1 MARSLRHL
9 NPVLLR
15 MMLAGAVC
23 QMLTV
28 SVAAQ
33 TDADFFDP
41 AVLHRLD
48 LLVNSR
54 DWETLQQNFQENYYY
69 PADLRWRGV
78 TIRNVG
84 IRSRGSGSRN
94 GTKPGLLVDI
104 NRYAS
109 GQTFL
114 GLASF
119 VLDNLVQDPS
129 GLRERVAMRVHER
142 MGLPAPRETYAVLYV
157 NNSYAGVYGIV
168 ESVDKVSL
176 KRMFGEQHDNSGNDG
191 YLFEFKW
198 IRPYYFEY
206 LGGDVS
212 AYAPLFSPRTHE
224 HEPLET
230 LYSPI
235 EAMTRAVEDAPD
247 ASFVEIMAQYLDLAM
262 LLRYV
267 AVQAYTA
274 EWDGLAGYA
283 GMNNFYLYRFEQS
296 MRSQFIPWDA
306 DTAFHDVAYPVLQ
319 GFDENVLLKRLM
331 RIPAMRE
338 LFFDALAATAASVMN
353 PVDTRGTP
361 WIEQEIE
368 TGYALIAPWM
378 EVDLRKPYTNDEFK
392 ADVTRLV
399 DFARERAAFVQQ
411 SVGGHTVGTSIASTR
426 RLRRR

>member
-1 MARSLRHL
+1 MARSPRHL
-9 NPVLLR
+9 TRLLLRVLL
-15 MMLAGAVC
+15 AGTVC
-23 QMLTV
+23 QMPAATA
-28 SVAAQ
+28 AAQ

-41 AVLHRLD
+41 AVLHRID

-69 PADLRWRGV
+69 PADIRWRGITV
-78 TIRNVG
+78 RNVG
-84 IRSRGSGSRN
+84 IRSRGSGSRS
-94 GTKPGLLVDI
+94 GSKPGLRVDF

-114 GLASF
+114 GLTSF

-142 MGLPAPRETYAVLYV
+142 MGLPAPRETHAVLYV

-168 ESVDKVSL
+168 ESVDTNGV
-176 KRMFGEQHDNSGNDG
+176 KRMFGEQNGNWEDEG

-198 IRPYYFEY
+198 IRPYHFEY
-206 LGGDVS
+206 LGSDAS

-224 HEPLET
+224 HDPLET

-235 EAMTRAVEDAPD
+235 EAMTRAVEDASD
-247 ASFVEIMAQYLDLAM
+247 ASLVEIMSQYLDLPM
-262 LLRYV
+262 LLRYL

-274 EWDGLAGYA
+274 EWDGFAGYA

-306 DTAFHDVAYPVLQ
+306 DTAFHDVGYPVLQ
-319 GFDENVLLKRLM
+319 GFDENLLLKRLM
-331 RIPAMRE
+331 RIPAMRQV
-338 LFFDALAATAASVMN
+338 FFHALTATAASVMA
-353 PVDTRGTP
+353 PVDERGTP

-368 TGYALIAPWM
+368 TAYALIGPWM
-378 EVDLRKPYTNDEFK
+378 EADVRKPYTNDEFV

-399 DFARERAAFVQQ
+399 DFARERSAFVQQ
-411 SVGGHTVGTSIASTR
+411 SVGADTAAGSIGPTR
-426 RLRRR
+426 RRRQ